1 MSQTF
6 WSLIALL
13 ESLENVFSTLTGQKF
28 EILFFLGLPL
38 SSDINYAV
46 SAFSGKTS
54 FVILVLMAFVSQ
66 NIG

>member
-6 WSLIALL
+6 WSLIPLL
-13 ESLENVFSTLTGQKF
+13 ETLENVFSTLTGQKF
-28 EILFFLGLPL
+28 EILFLLGLPL
-38 SSDINYAV
+38 SSDITYAI